1 MKSYK
6 DVCGVDSCVWF
17 EISPKEGKKF
27 LKWAKELGCV
37 WVNGE
42 IIEPRKGTDFFH
54 FSIHT
59 DGTLANVA
67 MFVWVAK
74 HEKFANIKRYVFSEY
89 IKGNL
94 ISPKDFWELKQKHSA
109 K

>member
-27 LKWAKELGCV
+27 LKWAKDLGCI

-42 IIEPRKGTDFFH
+42 IIEPRKGADFFH
-54 FSIHT
+54 FSIHS

-74 HEKFANIKRYVFSEY
+74 HEKFANIDIPKR
-89 IKGNL
+89 NL
-94 ISPKDFWELKQKHSA
+94 INAIQICFLGINLAQ
-109 K
+109 

>member
-42 IIEPRKGTDFFH
+42 IIEPRKGADFFH
-54 FSIHT
+54 FSI
-59 DGTLANVA
+59 TLLYSIIF
-67 MFVWVAK
+67 MR
-74 HEKFANIKRYVFSEY
+74 IITTFSLEDSLSLR
-89 IKGNL
+89 GL
-94 ISPKDFWELKQKHSA
+94 LK
-109 K
+109 